1 MSDPLDRIN
10 APFQGLIENL
20 APTRRRRLARE
31 LASKLRQSQAKRI
44 ASQRNPDGSPFEPRK
59 PQARKKRGR
68 IRRTMFSKMRTTKHL
83 KTMATDSS
91 ATVFFT
97 GRTEQIAKVHQ
108 FGLRDR
114 VNARRQIFAKYP
126 SRLAAT
132 EIRPASASRPL
143 AGAQTD
149 SLSRSVYRMHATQ

>member
-59 PQARKKRGR
+59 PKARKKRSR

-83 KTMATDSS
+83 KTMATDST

-97 GRTEQIAKVHQ
+97 GRTEQIARVHQ
-108 FGLRDR
+108 LGLRDR

-126 SRLAAT
+126 SRRLLGFTADDIEMVQDT
-132 EIRPASASRPL
+132 VI
-143 AGAQTD
+143 TH
-149 SLSRSVYRMHATQ
+149 LSK